1 MVYCP
6 KCGAK
11 NNDEADHCEGCGSTL
26 KFPGLRK
33 PAPSNPLVGIIFG
46 AIIIIIGV
54 TYAIGRDFGT
64 MMGTWGENFGDYMGN
79 WGENVGRFFAE
90 WGTNFGQS
98 FGALVLI
105 LIGLVIVVTQYNR
118 SR

>member
-6 KCGAK
+6 RCGSQNGDDDDYCAKCGEPLKA
-11 NNDEADHCEGCGSTL
+11 GSIRR
-26 KFPGLRK
+26 PSQ
-33 PAPSNPLVGIIFG
+33 SNPIVGIVFG
-46 AIIIIIGV
+46 VIIMIVGLSF
-54 TYAIGRDFGT
+54 TIGRDFGT
-64 MMGTWGENFGDYMGN
+64 MMGNWGENFGDYMGT

-105 LIGLVIVVTQYNR
+105 MIGLVIVFTQYNR
-118 SR
+118 AR

>member
-6 KCGAK
+6 KCGAQ
-11 NNDEADHCEGCGSTL
+11 NNDEAEYCEGCGSNL
-26 KFPGLRK
+26 KSPGLRK
-33 PAPSNPLVGIIFG
+33 PAPSSPVVGMVFG
-46 AIIIIIGV
+46 AIMIFIGV
-54 TYAIGRDFGT
+54 ISVLGRDFGT
-64 MMGTWGENFGDYMGN
+64 MMGT

-98 FGALVLI
+98 IGALVLI
-105 LIGLVIVVTQYNR
+105 LIGLVIVFTQYNR

>member
-6 KCGAK
+6 KCGAQ
-11 NNDEADHCEGCGSTL
+11 NSDEADYCEGCGEPL
-26 KFPGLRK
+26 KTSSIRR

-46 AIIIIIGV
+46 AIIIVIGV

-64 MMGTWGENFGDYMGN
+64 MMGTWGENFGDYMGT

-105 LIGLVIVVTQYNR
+105 LIGLVIVFTQYNR

>member
-6 KCGAK
+6 KCGAQ
-11 NNDEADHCEGCGSTL
+11 NSDEDDFCASCGEPFKTINI
-26 KFPGLRK
+26 RR
-33 PAPSNPLVGIIFG
+33 PAPSNPIGGIIFG
-46 AIIIIIGV
+46 AIIIIIVV

-64 MMGTWGENFGDYMGN
+64 MMGNWGENFGDYMGT

-105 LIGLVIVVTQYNR
+105 LIGLVIVFTQYKS